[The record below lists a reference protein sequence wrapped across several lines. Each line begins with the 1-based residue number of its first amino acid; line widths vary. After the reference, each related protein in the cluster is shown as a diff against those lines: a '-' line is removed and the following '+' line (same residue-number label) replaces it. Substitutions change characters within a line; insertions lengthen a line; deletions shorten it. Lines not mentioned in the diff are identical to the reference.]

1 MATREDLTI
10 LLELLMYQGRDI
22 NIVELF
28 NMFKIIHQKANFD
41 DEVGDEEQ
49 FQIQVTKNFNT
60 AMAQLKY
67 MGFVSATRQN
77 TFIFKKNIFGKPKY
91 YSTSVDGS
99 ATL

>member
-41 DEVGDEEQ
+41 DEVGDEE
-49 FQIQVTKNFNT
+49 
-60 AMAQLKY
+60 
-67 MGFVSATRQN
+67 
-77 TFIFKKNIFGKPKY
+77 
-91 YSTSVDGS
+91 
-99 ATL
+99 